1 MPAKHKGLKKLLWK
15 FHFAFTGLI
24 NGLRYDSSIQLQVVF
39 ALIALSIAIIFKF
52 TQIEFVILTICIGF
66 VLSFE
71 YLNSSLEAMLDRL
84 QPNVHPIAKQ
94 AKDLGSAS
102 VGISALISLIVGLIF
117 LFNHI

>member
-1 MPAKHKGLKKLLWK
+1 MSSKSNLLYRVLWK
-15 FHFAFTGLI
+15 FHFAINGLI
-24 NGLRYDSSIQLQVVF
+24 NGLRYDSSIQIQVLF
-39 ALIALSIAIIFKF
+39 AAIALSIAYIFRF

-71 YLNSSLEAMLDRL
+71 YLNSALEAMLDRL
-84 QPNVHPIAKQ
+84 QPNVHPLAKQ

-117 LFNHI
+117 LFNHL